1 MTRYLSIRCRPGE
14 VLPFAVEIGGTWLAG
29 SAQRSGINTE
39 AKFLLLRHAFEEWHV
54 TRVDLKTDNRNERSK
69 SAIVRLGATFEGVL
83 RHWQPSQV
91 VGEDDG
97 FRDTAMFSIIDT
109 EWSKIATHLAT
120 LLR

>member
-1 MTRYLSIRCRPGE
+1 MPTRRGA
-14 VLPFAVEIGGTWLAG
+14 AVRGGDRRTWLAG

-39 AKFLLLRHAFEEWHV
+39 AKFLLLRHAFEEWQRHQG
-54 TRVDLKTDNRNERSK
+54 RSQDRQ
-69 SAIVRLGATFEGVL
+69 SQRTFEVGYRAPRRHFRGVL